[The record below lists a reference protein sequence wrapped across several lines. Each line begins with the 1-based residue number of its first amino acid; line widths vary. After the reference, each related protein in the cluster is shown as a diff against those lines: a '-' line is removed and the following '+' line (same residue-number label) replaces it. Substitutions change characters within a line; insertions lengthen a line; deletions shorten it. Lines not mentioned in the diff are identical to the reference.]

1 MIKRLMYLSAVFTL
15 LISGFFIF
23 KIVEKVY
30 FNEIYYY
37 APDVRGHSF
46 ETVKNE
52 LLGEKINVKL
62 VGEEFSQFPVGEIFL
77 QEPEPGQVV
86 KIRRNMRVWVSKGSA
101 LVEIPNFVGMN
112 FLEARS
118 IALQKGLIIDKVV
131 STSTNK
137 SANEVIATDPATDTL
152 LRRGDKLSFLISG
165 TGNFT
170 EIKIPNLIGML
181 LEDAQEILIDNSLT
195 VGKITYAE
203 QADKYNGI
211 VLETG
216 VLAGVVV
223 KAGTAVTLVVNKSKL
238 IKPVEKVSTNKSD
251 IDSDNASNESDA
263 DGSSNDS
270 EEDSRDLL
278 STEEIED

>member
-1 MIKRLMYLSAVFTL
+1 MIKRLMYLSAIITFF
-15 LISGFFIF
+15 ISCFFIF
-23 KIVEKVY
+23 KIVEKIY

-52 LLGEKINVKL
+52 LLGEKINIKL
-62 VGEEFSQFPVGEIFL
+62 VGEEFSHFPVGEIFL

-86 KIRRNMRVWVSKGSA
+86 KVRRNLRVWVSKGSA

-131 STSTNK
+131 STRTNK

-152 LRRGDKLSFLISG
+152 LRRGDRLSFLISG

-170 EIKIPNLIGML
+170 EIKIPDLIGML
-181 LEDAQEILIDNSLT
+181 LEDAKETLIDNSLD
-195 VGKITYAE
+195 VGKITYVE
-203 QADKYNGI
+203 QPDKYDGT
-211 VLETG
+211 VVATG
-216 VLAGVVV
+216 VLPGVVV
-223 KAGTAVTLVVNKSKL
+223 KAGTVVTLVVNKSKL
-238 IKPVEKVSTNKSD
+238 IKPVEKVANVQSD
-251 IDSDNASNESDA
+251 MDA

-270 EEDSRDLL
+270 DGDSDDL
-278 STEEIED
+278 STEDVED